1 MERKIKSPSGTYSD
15 VDINGVARRYIRVS
29 LTAEPPQSRIV
40 QFKFQGDDSS
50 VPLYGVGICIHVSVW
65 TGKIP
70 YSTHFQMMQACG
82 LTYLQFTFIVVSQQH
97 YYAQMVR
104 SLKISSFDNLKD
116 KRGEAAELAG
126 WREFKYRHQRL
137 FTVPPQ
143 RSSFAFSLIHSTV

>member
-1 MERKIKSPSGTYSD
+1 MQQWKGKSKVPPAPTLMSMSMELLDAIYMFLSQQSLRNLVLCSSNFREMTAQCLYMESEFASTYRF
-15 VDINGVARRYIRVS
+15 G
-29 LTAEPPQSRIV
+29 
-40 QFKFQGDDSS
+40 
-50 VPLYGVGICIHVSVW
+50 
-65 TGKIP
+65 
-70 YSTHFQMMQACG
+70 
-82 LTYLQFTFIVVSQQH
+82 QFTFIVVSQQH

-116 KRGEAAELAG
+116 KRGEADELAG